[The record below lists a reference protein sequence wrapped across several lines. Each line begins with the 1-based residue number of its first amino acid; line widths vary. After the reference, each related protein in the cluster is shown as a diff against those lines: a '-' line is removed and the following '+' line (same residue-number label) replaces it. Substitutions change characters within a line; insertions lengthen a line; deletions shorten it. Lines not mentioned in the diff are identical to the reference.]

1 MGIASLL
8 KGVRVNFEQFFGVYV
23 DEMSQNSKNIMS
35 FFMHTLY
42 LNIKYIDEYI
52 DVKVYKGWVNEWM
65 T

>member
-8 KGVRVNFEQFFGVYV
+8 KGVRVNFEQFFWVYV

-52 DVKVYKGWVNEWM
+52 DVKVYKG
-65 T
+65 

>member
-8 KGVRVNFEQFFGVYV
+8 KGVRVNFEQLFWVYV

-52 DVKVYKGWVNEWM
+52 DVKVYKG
-65 T
+65 